1 MTKLFLLFSA
11 LAVLTGKPSE
21 QISLKSK
28 TIQDVTSSSAPAYW
42 TAECG
47 DRTYVG
53 SYTLM
58 MDWTECRYNCQYF
71 PHAGE
76 HGHSF
81 TFADILDTDTKS
93 TSQVMAMLVTTGL
106 VAIEERMDS
115 TGGTLENHL
124 KPGNVP

>member
-1 MTKLFLLFSA
+1 MSHS
-11 LAVLTGKPSE
+11 SE
-21 QISLKSK
+21 KIK
-28 TIQDVTSSSAPAYW
+28 DVTSSSAPAYW
-42 TAECG
+42 NAVCG

-58 MDWTECRYNCQYF
+58 MDWTECRDNCQYF

-106 VAIEERMDS
+106 ENTEERMDS
-115 TGGTLENHL
+115 TGGTLEHLLISMTSLATLEMNHTYI
-124 KPGNVP
+124 